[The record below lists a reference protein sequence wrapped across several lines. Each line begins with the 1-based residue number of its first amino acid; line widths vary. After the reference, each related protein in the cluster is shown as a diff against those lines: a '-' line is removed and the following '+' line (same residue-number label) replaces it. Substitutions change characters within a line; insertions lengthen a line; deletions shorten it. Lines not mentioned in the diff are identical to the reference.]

1 MRVVFFDVEI
11 LMLSTDLSARVFS
24 YCACDFTMP
33 VEACACVGMHKAIP
47 INIVAMMSFFVML
60 NPP

>member
-1 MRVVFFDVEI
+1 MQYKPVFANKTHF
-11 LMLSTDLSARVFS
+11 LSASVFS
-24 YCACDFTMP
+24 NCVCDFTMP

-47 INIVAMMSFFVML
+47 INIVVMMSFFFML